1 MDSTLPWDFIDTGID
16 RTFVREELRKAEHG
30 ETTGNCYDMCAGCGL
45 FCPPKGREL
54 TTERATELQ
63 EKPAEAPE
71 VHTTYTLRYGKYGD
85 GRYIGHLDTV
95 TLLLRAL
102 RASNMR
108 LRLHGKYH
116 PKPRIS
122 LTPAPPLGIESMCE
136 LAEIEVGD
144 SLNAGADPA
153 EIINTINSHLPRGL
167 KVLEIAEG
175 GLKVHANGHLYVLVS
190 KTGHATEGL
199 PWRSEG
205 EKQFTLWQGQD
216 VKRLWQSALFE
227 RIIKVEE
234 KRIHGSGTDH

>member
-1 MDSTLPWDFIDTGID
+1 
-16 RTFVREELRKAEHG
+16 
-30 ETTGNCYDMCAGCGL
+30 
-45 FCPPKGREL
+45 
-54 TTERATELQ
+54 
-63 EKPAEAPE
+63 
-71 VHTTYTLRYGKYGD
+71 
-85 GRYIGHLDTV
+85 
-95 TLLLRAL
+95 L

-136 LAEIEVGD
+136 LAEIEVND
-144 SLNAGADPA
+144 SLNAGDNPA

-167 KVLEIAEG
+167 KVLEVAEG
-175 GLKVHANGHLYVLVS
+175 GLKAHTNGHLYVLVS

-234 KRIHGSGTDH
+234 KRIHGSGTDHQRNV